1 MFTANHSTDGSS
13 SSSVDR
19 DGTSEPQLLTGGL
32 LVRVQPEEPVFSN
45 KLTEVVCDRRSDCT
59 QNCTPLARFEG
70 QMRLDKFAGD
80 SRRRRRIR
88 VQSDTLHQLH
98 DHVVQ
103 VGGDPA
109 GRRQTAA
116 PAECTPASFDVEL
129 LHVILVFSASS
140 PPRLVFERGARDD
153 QGLHTVAAPGGAE
166 TQVAAQRAA
175 ADAGAAWRVARPG
188 SVADRWPSTD

>member
-1 MFTANHSTDGSS
+1 
-13 SSSVDR
+13 
-19 DGTSEPQLLTGGL
+19 
-32 LVRVQPEEPVFSN
+32 
-45 KLTEVVCDRRSDCT
+45 
-59 QNCTPLARFEG
+59 
-70 QMRLDKFAGD
+70 MRLDKFAGD

-109 GRRQTAA
+109 GRRQTSA

-140 PPRLVFERGARDD
+140 PHVLSSSEVLATIKGSTLSP
-153 QGLHTVAAPGGAE
+153 H
-166 TQVAAQRAA
+166 RAA
-175 ADAGAAWRVARPG
+175 RKR
-188 SVADRWPSTD
+188 R

>member
-1 MFTANHSTDGSS
+1 
-13 SSSVDR
+13 
-19 DGTSEPQLLTGGL
+19 
-32 LVRVQPEEPVFSN
+32 
-45 KLTEVVCDRRSDCT
+45 
-59 QNCTPLARFEG
+59 
-70 QMRLDKFAGD
+70 MRLDKFAVD

-103 VGGDPA
+103 VGGDPV
-109 GRRQTAA
+109 GRRQTSA

-175 ADAGAAWRVARPG
+175 ADAGAAWRVARPVRSRTDG
-188 SVADRWPSTD
+188 RRPTHAYRHRGLSGARRIPVPLKTADLGIDTVWQ